1 MPYHIDEENSELVF
15 EVREGNKLVIK
26 LKSNTGGG
34 GSDIYLIKT
43 GDETTPTEKNTFSS
57 LRILKEI
64 EQLHE
69 TILQEVGS
77 DLSVWEIKQ
86 AENGEKYIS
95 TKYNV
100 VTEKGITAYASGIKD
115 AGSIVDGI
123 PFDNKTIWFNPETG
137 VVEVIGGTGGGS
149 FDSSKMWELLLSDT
163 DEQINISHLAD
174 ALSGYATEEELRKK
188 WTQDDNKI
196 SNWDTA
202 FSWGDHSKSGYAHL
216 ANEETFS
223 DIKHF
228 TQGLTV
234 GEGKHKLY
242 EKDGVVYLDGDL
254 AVTGGLTAYALG
266 DTDISTIMDGV
277 VVDGTTIKKENG
289 QLVAIVGSGSSFD
302 KSAMWAALSDDTT
315 EQINKSHLTTALSGY
330 ATTTQ
335 LNTKWTQDNTKI
347 SNWDDA
353 YSWGNHASAGYAK
366 QTSLDAVSSKLNDFL
381 EGSDTD
387 SIINKWKE
395 LESFLSGMTE
405 SDNLAD
411 ILSTKADKSFVTSEL
426 TKYVTLT
433 TPQTISGAK
442 TFTSLLTTAAIKAKG
457 DINTPNVRTSDSVYI
472 NGIRLYKSAEGNLI
486 LDGNLLVTGGV
497 TAYSD
502 GSSSGG
508 SSGGLDVDLMWE
520 ILAGTGTQQIN
531 KTHLTDA
538 LNGYA
543 TQSWVTSQNYLKSV
557 SIATISDLN
566 SSWDALLKAA
576 PSVYVTRHPTISEV
590 TNKQSLVIKL
600 NSGATEGTNMFTY
613 NATAA
618 KTVNITPSAIGAA
631 LSSHNHSWSQITS
644 GKPTT
649 LSGYGITDAYTKTE
663 SDSRYVNVSGDTMSG
678 NLTFNAGCGIACNG
692 DLAIGRYFSTNIY
705 LQTTGGIYFTN
716 KAGTNYKVWHAGN
729 DGSGSGLDADLLDG
743 VQLLQKGSN
752 SGIMRSWARGKYTT
766 VNQYFGNG
774 AVVVIDPAPTDSN
787 DLWANTTIFSVGDAA
802 NRNWQMAFGYGT
814 DKIKVRINNETW
826 GSWRTLAYLDST
838 VSNADKLDGIHAN
851 GLLTALSSSSATN
864 LSLTVG
870 GTAKTIAD
878 LYATQAVNSDTVDNY
893 HAIGTSGN
901 VLRKRGQSVALT
913 TAAWCRLAKY
923 SMPSFENLTD
933 VSFLLHSAYS
943 GRFCILNIESRAGAY
958 VKGNIV
964 LSYGMDTSKIRI
976 YYDDTKK
983 NVELYYLSGEG
994 YSVIIAELIYST
1006 ERNGAWNNA
1015 ITMYNSDVTKPS
1027 YTNYI
1032 NPTVSSLQNNVASAT
1047 KLQTPRTLWGRPF
1060 DGTANVSGDI
1070 NINGN
1075 IINVNEIKNSL
1086 GTYLR
1091 VTSAGG
1097 LVISPNSN
1105 GDLSIRVNG
1114 TIGNESIFVKRST
1127 NYVGI
1132 GTSAPSYKLHVNGST
1147 YTTDMYINGVRVY
1160 KPQDKVLKIEGNLL
1174 VTGGIT
1180 QYSIDSGDYPNIE
1193 DIVSDSIKVDNIS
1206 VKKDNGIIKS
1216 CSLNLRGLYTGGE
1229 EKPINLG
1236 GAMFKVTMLKN
1247 TTMGLTSDSYW
1258 NDVIWISSYGGSDVA
1273 NSQILAFS
1281 KNGMKRIYHARQ
1293 SFSSGSYGGFDTI
1306 AYISDTVAAA
1316 TKLETSRMI
1325 FGQSFD
1331 GTQDIDGDIT
1341 TSGSL
1346 LNGSDARNKNILDTI
1361 NCISLDNI
1369 VSLPIIKF
1377 RWNNRAF
1384 KDDGRTRYGTIAQEV
1399 QKILPELV
1407 YDRDNSL
1414 YMDYAVAGTIFSIS
1428 VAKSLKG
1435 TKSEVERL
1443 KERVRILEEMLNIK
1457 QNGNEESDTLAN

>member
-77 DLSVWEIKQ
+77 YLSVWEIKQ

-95 TKYNV
+95 TKYDV

-163 DEQINISHLAD
+163 DEQINISHLSD

-289 QLVAIVGSGSSFD
+289 QLVVIVGSGSSFD

-330 ATTTQ
+330 ATTSQ

-347 SNWDDA
+347 SHWDEAYNLRHSHSNKSVLDGITSGKVSNWDTA
-353 YSWGNHASAGYAK
+353 YSWGNHANAGYAK

-387 SIINKWKE
+387 TIINKWKE

-433 TPQTISGAK
+433 TSQTISGAK

-678 NLTFNAGCGIACNG
+678 NLTFNAGFGIACNG

-870 GTAKTIAD
+870 GTTKTIAD
-878 LYATQAVNSDTVDNY
+878 LYANS
-893 HAIGTSGN
+893 AIKLETARTINGTNFDGTAN
-901 VLRKRGQSVALT
+901 IT
-913 TAAWCRLAKY
+913 TAKWGTARTIKLGSYLSGSVSVDGSANVTLNANVIGLTSQGRKTAISGTTIPSSGVRLYEVYDNGYPTIFGNLLSIRGAGSGELLLAWK
-923 SMPSFENLTD
+923 NT
-933 VSFLLHSAYS
+933 
-943 GRFCILNIESRAGAY
+943 N
-958 VKGNIV
+958 
-964 LSYGMDTSKIRI
+964 RI
-976 YYDDTKK
+976 YYRSKSDI
-983 NVELYYLSGEG
+983 S
-994 YSVIIAELIYST
+994 AEKWMDWST
-1006 ERNGAWNNA
+1006 VAFL
-1015 ITMYNSDVTKPS
+1015 TD
-1027 YTNYI
+1027 
-1032 NPTVSSLQNNVASAT
+1032 NVASAT
-1047 KLQTPRTLWGRPF
+1047 KLQTSRTLWGQNF
-1060 DGTANVSGDI
+1060 DGTANVSGNMTGVGSISASGDI
-1070 NINGN
+1070 I
-1075 IINVNEIKNSL
+1075 
-1086 GTYLR
+1086 
-1091 VTSAGG
+1091 TSK
-1097 LVISPNSN
+1097 SM
-1105 GDLSIRVNG
+1105 R
-1114 TIGNESIFVKRST
+1114 
-1127 NYVGI
+1127 
-1132 GTSAPSYKLHVNGST
+1132 
-1147 YTTDMYINGVRVY
+1147 TTDMYINGVRVY

-1180 QYSIDSGDYPNIE
+1180 QYSIDSGDYPDIK
-1193 DIVSDSIKVDNIS
+1193 DIVNNYVTNAVNNKYEIWKMLNESYTDGTLPANLNGSAIDKYDSSWTGSFFGFQAKSSNSGLFFHISHGGSPFLAFRIAVDGS
-1206 VKKDNGIIKS
+1206 RWLTEWRRFS
-1216 CSLNLRGLYTGGE
+1216 YT
-1229 EKPINLG
+1229 
-1236 GAMFKVTMLKN
+1236 
-1247 TTMGLTSDSYW
+1247 DSY
-1258 NDVIWISSYGGSDVA
+1258 NNLSEVNNVYSTGE
-1273 NSQILAFS
+1273 F
-1281 KNGMKRIYHARQ
+1281 
-1293 SFSSGSYGGFDTI
+1293 F
-1306 AYISDTVAAA
+1306 
-1316 TKLETSRMI
+1316 
-1325 FGQSFD
+1325 
-1331 GTQDIDGDIT
+1331 
-1341 TSGSL
+1341 
-1346 LNGSDARNKNILDTI
+1346 NGSDARNKNILDTI

-1377 RWNNRAF
+1377 RWNNRVF

-1414 YMDYAVAGTIFSIS
+1414 YMDYAVAGAIFSIS

-1457 QNGNEESDTLAN
+1457 QNGYEEVNTLAN

>member
-15 EVREGNKLVIK
+15 EVTEEKKLIIK

-95 TKYNV
+95 TKYDV
-100 VTEKGITAYASGIKD
+100 VTEKGITAYASGIQD
-115 AGSIVDGI
+115 VGSIVDGI

-196 SNWDTA
+196 SNWD
-202 FSWGDHSKSGYAHL
+202 
-216 ANEETFS
+216 
-223 DIKHF
+223 
-228 TQGLTV
+228 
-234 GEGKHKLY
+234 
-242 EKDGVVYLDGDL
+242 
-254 AVTGGLTAYALG
+254 
-266 DTDISTIMDGV
+266 
-277 VVDGTTIKKENG
+277 
-289 QLVAIVGSGSSFD
+289 
-302 KSAMWAALSDDTT
+302 
-315 EQINKSHLTTALSGY
+315 
-330 ATTTQ
+330 
-335 LNTKWTQDNTKI
+335 
-347 SNWDDA
+347 DA
-353 YSWGNHASAGYAK
+353 YSWGNHANAGYAK
-366 QTSLDAVSSKLNDFL
+366 KTSLDAVSSKLNDFL

-387 SIINKWKE
+387 TIINKWKE
-395 LESFLSGMTE
+395 LEAFLSGMTE

-411 ILSTKADKSFVTSEL
+411 ILSNKADKSFVTSEL

-433 TPQTISGAK
+433 TSQTISGAK

-457 DINTPNVRTSDSVYI
+457 DINTPNVRTSDSV
-472 NGIRLYKSAEGNLI
+472 
-486 LDGNLLVTGGV
+486 
-497 TAYSD
+497 
-502 GSSSGG
+502 
-508 SSGGLDVDLMWE
+508 
-520 ILAGTGTQQIN
+520 
-531 KTHLTDA
+531 
-538 LNGYA
+538 
-543 TQSWVTSQNYLKSV
+543 
-557 SIATISDLN
+557 
-566 SSWDALLKAA
+566 
-576 PSVYVTRHPTISEV
+576 
-590 TNKQSLVIKL
+590 
-600 NSGATEGTNMFTY
+600 
-613 NATAA
+613 
-618 KTVNITPSAIGAA
+618 
-631 LSSHNHSWSQITS
+631 
-644 GKPTT
+644 
-649 LSGYGITDAYTKTE
+649 
-663 SDSRYVNVSGDTMSG
+663 
-678 NLTFNAGCGIACNG
+678 
-692 DLAIGRYFSTNIY
+692 
-705 LQTTGGIYFTN
+705 
-716 KAGTNYKVWHAGN
+716 
-729 DGSGSGLDADLLDG
+729 
-743 VQLLQKGSN
+743 
-752 SGIMRSWARGKYTT
+752 
-766 VNQYFGNG
+766 
-774 AVVVIDPAPTDSN
+774 
-787 DLWANTTIFSVGDAA
+787 
-802 NRNWQMAFGYGT
+802 
-814 DKIKVRINNETW
+814 
-826 GSWRTLAYLDST
+826 
-838 VSNADKLDGIHAN
+838 
-851 GLLTALSSSSATN
+851 
-864 LSLTVG
+864 
-870 GTAKTIAD
+870 
-878 LYATQAVNSDTVDNY
+878 
-893 HAIGTSGN
+893 
-901 VLRKRGQSVALT
+901 
-913 TAAWCRLAKY
+913 
-923 SMPSFENLTD
+923 
-933 VSFLLHSAYS
+933 
-943 GRFCILNIESRAGAY
+943 
-958 VKGNIV
+958 
-964 LSYGMDTSKIRI
+964 
-976 YYDDTKK
+976 
-983 NVELYYLSGEG
+983 
-994 YSVIIAELIYST
+994 
-1006 ERNGAWNNA
+1006 
-1015 ITMYNSDVTKPS
+1015 
-1027 YTNYI
+1027 
-1032 NPTVSSLQNNVASAT
+1032 
-1047 KLQTPRTLWGRPF
+1047 
-1060 DGTANVSGDI
+1060 
-1070 NINGN
+1070 
-1075 IINVNEIKNSL
+1075 
-1086 GTYLR
+1086 
-1091 VTSAGG
+1091 
-1097 LVISPNSN
+1097 
-1105 GDLSIRVNG
+1105 
-1114 TIGNESIFVKRST
+1114 
-1127 NYVGI
+1127 
-1132 GTSAPSYKLHVNGST
+1132 
-1147 YTTDMYINGVRVY
+1147 YINGVRVY

-1216 CSLNLRGLYTGGE
+1216 CSLNLSGYYTGGE

-1236 GAMFKVTMLKN
+1236 GAMFKVTMLRN
-1247 TTMGLTSDSYW
+1247 TTMGLSSDSYW

-1293 SFSSGSYGGFDTI
+1293 SFSSGSYGGFDAI

>member
-15 EVREGNKLVIK
+15 EVTEEKKLIIK

-95 TKYNV
+95 TKYDV
-100 VTEKGITAYASGIKD
+100 VTEKGITAYASGIQD
-115 AGSIVDGI
+115 VGSIVDGI
-123 PFDNKTIWFNPETG
+123 PFDNKTIWYNEETG
-137 VVEVIGGTGGGS
+137 VVEVIGGTGGS
-149 FDSSKMWELLLSDT
+149 EFDSSKMRDLLLSDT

-196 SNWDTA
+196 SNWD
-202 FSWGDHSKSGYAHL
+202 
-216 ANEETFS
+216 
-223 DIKHF
+223 
-228 TQGLTV
+228 
-234 GEGKHKLY
+234 
-242 EKDGVVYLDGDL
+242 
-254 AVTGGLTAYALG
+254 
-266 DTDISTIMDGV
+266 
-277 VVDGTTIKKENG
+277 
-289 QLVAIVGSGSSFD
+289 
-302 KSAMWAALSDDTT
+302 
-315 EQINKSHLTTALSGY
+315 
-330 ATTTQ
+330 
-335 LNTKWTQDNTKI
+335 
-347 SNWDDA
+347 DA
-353 YSWGNHASAGYAK
+353 YSWGNHANAGYAK

-387 SIINKWKE
+387 TIINKWKE
-395 LESFLSGMTE
+395 LEAFLSGMTE

-411 ILSTKADKSFVTSEL
+411 ILSNKADKSFVTSEL

-433 TPQTISGAK
+433 TSQTISGAK

-457 DINTPNVRTSDSVYI
+457 DINTPNVRTSDSV
-472 NGIRLYKSAEGNLI
+472 
-486 LDGNLLVTGGV
+486 
-497 TAYSD
+497 
-502 GSSSGG
+502 
-508 SSGGLDVDLMWE
+508 
-520 ILAGTGTQQIN
+520 
-531 KTHLTDA
+531 
-538 LNGYA
+538 
-543 TQSWVTSQNYLKSV
+543 
-557 SIATISDLN
+557 
-566 SSWDALLKAA
+566 
-576 PSVYVTRHPTISEV
+576 
-590 TNKQSLVIKL
+590 
-600 NSGATEGTNMFTY
+600 
-613 NATAA
+613 
-618 KTVNITPSAIGAA
+618 
-631 LSSHNHSWSQITS
+631 
-644 GKPTT
+644 
-649 LSGYGITDAYTKTE
+649 
-663 SDSRYVNVSGDTMSG
+663 
-678 NLTFNAGCGIACNG
+678 
-692 DLAIGRYFSTNIY
+692 
-705 LQTTGGIYFTN
+705 
-716 KAGTNYKVWHAGN
+716 
-729 DGSGSGLDADLLDG
+729 
-743 VQLLQKGSN
+743 
-752 SGIMRSWARGKYTT
+752 
-766 VNQYFGNG
+766 
-774 AVVVIDPAPTDSN
+774 
-787 DLWANTTIFSVGDAA
+787 
-802 NRNWQMAFGYGT
+802 
-814 DKIKVRINNETW
+814 
-826 GSWRTLAYLDST
+826 
-838 VSNADKLDGIHAN
+838 
-851 GLLTALSSSSATN
+851 
-864 LSLTVG
+864 
-870 GTAKTIAD
+870 
-878 LYATQAVNSDTVDNY
+878 
-893 HAIGTSGN
+893 
-901 VLRKRGQSVALT
+901 
-913 TAAWCRLAKY
+913 
-923 SMPSFENLTD
+923 
-933 VSFLLHSAYS
+933 
-943 GRFCILNIESRAGAY
+943 
-958 VKGNIV
+958 
-964 LSYGMDTSKIRI
+964 
-976 YYDDTKK
+976 
-983 NVELYYLSGEG
+983 
-994 YSVIIAELIYST
+994 
-1006 ERNGAWNNA
+1006 
-1015 ITMYNSDVTKPS
+1015 
-1027 YTNYI
+1027 
-1032 NPTVSSLQNNVASAT
+1032 
-1047 KLQTPRTLWGRPF
+1047 
-1060 DGTANVSGDI
+1060 
-1070 NINGN
+1070 
-1075 IINVNEIKNSL
+1075 
-1086 GTYLR
+1086 
-1091 VTSAGG
+1091 
-1097 LVISPNSN
+1097 
-1105 GDLSIRVNG
+1105 
-1114 TIGNESIFVKRST
+1114 
-1127 NYVGI
+1127 
-1132 GTSAPSYKLHVNGST
+1132 
-1147 YTTDMYINGVRVY
+1147 YINGVRVY

-1216 CSLNLRGLYTGGE
+1216 CSLNLSGYYTGGE

-1236 GAMFKVTMLKN
+1236 GAMFKVTMLRN
-1247 TTMGLTSDSYW
+1247 TTMGLSSDSYW

-1293 SFSSGSYGGFDTI
+1293 SFSSGSYGGFDAI

>member
-77 DLSVWEIKQ
+77 YLSVWEIKQ

-95 TKYNV
+95 TKYDV

-163 DEQINISHLAD
+163 DEQINISHLSD

-289 QLVAIVGSGSSFD
+289 QLVVIVGSGSSFD

-330 ATTTQ
+330 ATTSQ

-347 SNWDDA
+347 SHWDEAYNLRHSHSNKSVLDGITSGKVSNWDTA
-353 YSWGNHASAGYAK
+353 YSWGNHANSGYAK

-387 SIINKWKE
+387 TIINKWKE

-426 TKYVTLT
+426 TKYVTLAT
-433 TPQTISGAK
+433 SQTISGAK

-472 NGIRLYKSAEGNLI
+472 NGIRLYKSPEGNLI

-508 SSGGLDVDLMWE
+508 SSGGIDVDLLWE
-520 ILAGTGTQQIN
+520 ILGGTGIQQIN

-590 TNKQSLVIKL
+590 TNKQNIIIKL
-600 NSGATEGTNMFTY
+600 NGGTTEGTNQFTY

-618 KTVNITPSAIGAA
+618 KTINITPSGIGAA
-631 LSSHNHSWSQITS
+631 ASSHNHSWANITS

-663 SDSRYVNVSGDTMSG
+663 ADNK
-678 NLTFNAGCGIACNG
+678 
-692 DLAIGRYFSTNIY
+692 Y
-705 LQTTGGIYFTN
+705 LLKTSYTAADVLSKLKT
-716 KAGTNYKVWHAGN
+716 V

-743 VQLLQKGSN
+743 KHLSDLVPLKSQYGLHS
-752 SGIMRSWARGKYTT
+752 SGTRPYNYMYLCRI
-766 VNQYFGNG
+766 
-774 AVVVIDPAPTDSN
+774 
-787 DLWANTTIFSVGDAA
+787 ANTK
-802 NRNWQMAFGYGT
+802 GY
-814 DKIKVRINNETW
+814 
-826 GSWRTLAYLDST
+826 STLRL
-838 VSNADKLDGIHAN
+838 
-851 GLLTALSSSSATN
+851 N
-864 LSLTVG
+864 LSLKARFSQSDLYIAIECGKHTTSTTVHIRKCNTNISPANLYYKTITEG
-870 GTAKTIAD
+870 SYVYVDLYMDWGAWNAGGYVLTNVGVDGILSHTHKGILIDSLPSGYVTIRDIEYKVNVNSATKLQTARQINGTNFDGTANI
-878 LYATQAVNSDTVDNY
+878 
-893 HAIGTSGN
+893 
-901 VLRKRGQSVALT
+901 T
-913 TAAWCRLAKY
+913 TAKWGTARTITLGSYLSGSVSLDGSANVTLNANVIGLTSQGRKTAISGTTIPSSGVRLYEVYNNGYPTTYGNLLSIKGGGSGELLLAWK
-923 SMPSFENLTD
+923 NT
-933 VSFLLHSAYS
+933 
-943 GRFCILNIESRAGAY
+943 N
-958 VKGNIV
+958 
-964 LSYGMDTSKIRI
+964 RI
-976 YYDDTKK
+976 YYRSK
-983 NVELYYLSGEG
+983 
-994 YSVIIAELIYST
+994 
-1006 ERNGAWNNA
+1006 
-1015 ITMYNSDVTKPS
+1015 SDVQTEKWMDWS
-1027 YTNYI
+1027 
-1032 NPTVSSLQNNVASAT
+1032 TVAFLTDNVASAT
-1047 KLQTPRTLWGRPF
+1047 KLQTSRTLWGQNF
-1060 DGTANVSGDI
+1060 DGTANVSGNMTGVGSISASGDI
-1070 NINGN
+1070 I
-1075 IINVNEIKNSL
+1075 
-1086 GTYLR
+1086 
-1091 VTSAGG
+1091 TSK
-1097 LVISPNSN
+1097 SM
-1105 GDLSIRVNG
+1105 R
-1114 TIGNESIFVKRST
+1114 
-1127 NYVGI
+1127 
-1132 GTSAPSYKLHVNGST
+1132 
-1147 YTTDMYINGVRVY
+1147 TTDMYINGVRVY

-1193 DIVSDSIKVDNIS
+1193 DIVSDAIKVDNIS

-1216 CSLNLRGLYTGGE
+1216 CSLNLNGYYTGGE

-1236 GAMFKVTMLKN
+1236 GAMFKVTMLRN

-1258 NDVIWISSYGGSDVA
+1258 NDVIWISSYGGTDVA

-1341 TSGSL
+1341 TSGSI
-1346 LNGSDARNKNILDTI
+1346 LNASDARNKNILDTI

-1414 YMDYAVAGTIFSIS
+1414 YMDYAVAGAIFSIS

-1457 QNGNEESDTLAN
+1457 QNGYEEVNTLAN

>member
-95 TKYNV
+95 TKYDV

-353 YSWGNHASAGYAK
+353 YSWGNHARAGYAK

-433 TPQTISGAK
+433 TSQTISGAK

-457 DINTPNVRTSDSVYI
+457 DINTPNVRTSGSVYI
-472 NGIRLYKSAEGNLI
+472 NGIRLYKSPEGNLI

-508 SSGGLDVDLMWE
+508 SSGGLDVDLLWE

-576 PSVYVTRHPTISEV
+576 PSAYVTRWPSISEV
-590 TNKQSLVIKL
+590 TSKQNLIVKL
-600 NSGATEGTNMFTY
+600 NGGTTEGTNQFTY

-618 KTVNITPSAIGAA
+618 KTINITPSGIGAA

-663 SDSRYVNVSGDTMSG
+663 SDSRYVNVSGDTMNG
-678 NLTFNAGCGIACNG
+678 NLTFNAGYGIACAG
-692 DLAIGRYFSTNIY
+692 SSLSIGRYLSTSIY
-705 LQTTGGIYFTN
+705 LQATGEVYFTN

-729 DGSGSGLDADLLDG
+729 DGSGSGLDADTIDSYHRLDLVRTYNNTAFYGTQFATGGTDNAWKKIFSINVPTTGSYKGCTVKGIIYYALGNHAQVYCYETPFEVVFFLDG
-743 VQLLQKGSN
+743 DSYAGHSVRLYLKKYFTTDIIRVVRVTNYSYEIQVRQQNSYHNGYIYYQYWNYGCSCVGYNSTSSASEGTVIQSVSSSQEMSEDVAYKAIKLQTPHTINGTNFDGTANITTAKWGTARTITLGSYL
-752 SGIMRSWARGKYTT
+752 SG
-766 VNQYFGNG
+766 
-774 AVVVIDPAPTDSN
+774 
-787 DLWANTTIFSVGDAA
+787 SV
-802 NRNWQMAFGYGT
+802 
-814 DKIKVRINNETW
+814 
-826 GSWRTLAYLDST
+826 S
-838 VSNADKLDGIHAN
+838 LDGSAN
-851 GLLTALSSSSATN
+851 VTLNANVIGLTSQGRKTAIS
-864 LSLTVG
+864 
-870 GTAKTIAD
+870 
-878 LYATQAVNSDTVDNY
+878 
-893 HAIGTSGN
+893 GTSHPLSGVRLYEVYSNGYPTPYGN
-901 VLRKRGQSVALT
+901 LLSVRGGGSGELLL
-913 TAAWCRLAKY
+913 AWK
-923 SMPSFENLTD
+923 NT
-933 VSFLLHSAYS
+933 
-943 GRFCILNIESRAGAY
+943 N
-958 VKGNIV
+958 
-964 LSYGMDTSKIRI
+964 RI
-976 YYDDTKK
+976 YYR
-983 NVELYYLSGEG
+983 S
-994 YSVIIAELIYST
+994 
-1006 ERNGAWNNA
+1006 R
-1015 ITMYNSDVTKPS
+1015 SDVSAESWTS
-1027 YTNYI
+1027 WS
-1032 NPTVSSLQNNVASAT
+1032 TVAFTDDNVASAT
-1047 KLQTPRTLWGRPF
+1047 KLQTPRTLWGRSF
-1060 DGTANVSGDI
+1060 DGTANVSGNMTGVGSISASGDI
-1070 NINGN
+1070 I
-1075 IINVNEIKNSL
+1075 
-1086 GTYLR
+1086 
-1091 VTSAGG
+1091 TSKSMRA
-1097 LVISPNSN
+1097 
-1105 GDLSIRVNG
+1105 
-1114 TIGNESIFVKRST
+1114 
-1127 NYVGI
+1127 
-1132 GTSAPSYKLHVNGST
+1132 
-1147 YTTDMYINGVRVY
+1147 TDMYINGVRVY

-1180 QYSIDSGDYPNIE
+1180 QYSTDSGDYPDIE
-1193 DIVSDSIKVDNIS
+1193 DIVNNSIKVDNIS

-1216 CSLNLRGLYTGGE
+1216 CSLNLNGYYTGGE

-1236 GAMFKVTMLKN
+1236 GAAFKVTMLRT